1 MVRDQSQQRLELVAV
16 VGRFALHIFDK
27 THRTWLCSIKE
38 LAYQHLAKGLQE
50 EDEAIEEE
58 EDLMMDEEGIELF
71 E

>member
-1 MVRDQSQQRLELVAV
+1 MAV

-58 EDLMMDEEGIELF
+58 DGLMMDEEGIELF